1 MLHRFFHF
9 LKQSLLVVLCIL
21 LLGGLLAGGWFF
33 YQGRQ
38 LYRSAASS
46 YPVASMYDTIC
57 ARGSYTSYDAL
68 PQIYINAVICT
79 EDEHFMTHKGIDPGA
94 IARALLADLRT
105 VSVQRHHA
113 QREGYFGKEPAQ
125 QLAKNELFTQDKHLA
140 RKAAEMLAAFD
151 LEKTYSKQQI
161 FEMYANTIYF
171 GSGYYGIA
179 EAAEGYFGKEPAQL
193 TDAEAV
199 FLAGLPNAPSVYAA
213 NGELARRRALVVVE
227 RMERAKKLT
236 HTQALELRD
245 EVSALPLW

>member
-1 MLHRFFHF
+1 MIQRFLHMVR
-9 LKQSLLVVLCIL
+9 QLLLTVLCL
-21 LLGGLLAGGWFF
+21 VLLAALLTGGWFY

-38 LYRSAASS
+38 LYQSAAAR
-46 YPVASMYDTIC
+46 YPVSSMYDTIR
-57 ARGSYTSYDAL
+57 ARTHYAAYDEL
-68 PQIYINAVICT
+68 PQIYVQAVICT

-105 VSVQRHHA
+105 HSMA
-113 QREGYFGKEPAQ
+113 EGGSTLTQ
-125 QLAKNELFTQDKHLA
+125 QLAKNELFTQEKHLA

-151 LEKTYSKQQI
+151 IEKCYTKQQI

-199 FLAGLPNAPSVYAA
+199 MLAGLPNAPSAYASSP
-213 NGELARRRALVVVE
+213 ELALKRTQTVLKRMVKCRAL
-227 RMERAKKLT
+227 
-236 HTQALELRD
+236 TQQQADDIAAEAAGL
-245 EVSALPLW
+245 SIG

>member
-94 IARALLADLRT
+94 IARALLATCAPTRWPR
-105 VSVQRHHA
+105 V
-113 QREGYFGKEPAQ
+113 
-125 QLAKNELFTQDKHLA
+125 
-140 RKAAEMLAAFD
+140 AA
-151 LEKTYSKQQI
+151 
-161 FEMYANTIYF
+161 
-171 GSGYYGIA
+171 
-179 EAAEGYFGKEPAQL
+179 P
-193 TDAEAV
+193 
-199 FLAGLPNAPSVYAA
+199 
-213 NGELARRRALVVVE
+213 
-227 RMERAKKLT
+227 
-236 HTQALELRD
+236 
-245 EVSALPLW
+245 

>member
-68 PQIYINAVICT
+68 PQIYISAVICT

-94 IARALLADLRT
+94 L
-105 VSVQRHHA
+105 
-113 QREGYFGKEPAQ
+113 PAPCWPTC
-125 QLAKNELFTQDKHLA
+125 APT
-140 RKAAEMLAAFD
+140 RWPRVAA
-151 LEKTYSKQQI
+151 
-161 FEMYANTIYF
+161 
-171 GSGYYGIA
+171 
-179 EAAEGYFGKEPAQL
+179 P
-193 TDAEAV
+193 
-199 FLAGLPNAPSVYAA
+199 
-213 NGELARRRALVVVE
+213 
-227 RMERAKKLT
+227 
-236 HTQALELRD
+236 
-245 EVSALPLW
+245 

>member
-1 MLHRFFHF
+1 MVAFFFIIKGVFSMLHRFFHF

-105 VSVQRHHA
+105 HSLA
-113 QREGYFGKEPAQ
+113 EGGSTLTQ

-151 LEKTYSKQQI
+151 IEKTYSKQQI

-179 EAAEGYFGKEPAQL
+179 EAAEGYFGK
-193 TDAEAV
+193 
-199 FLAGLPNAPSVYAA
+199 
-213 NGELARRRALVVVE
+213 
-227 RMERAKKLT
+227 
-236 HTQALELRD
+236 
-245 EVSALPLW
+245 

>member
-105 VSVQRHHA
+105 HSLA
-113 QREGYFGKEPAQ
+113 EGGSTLTQ

-151 LEKTYSKQQI
+151 IEKTYSKQQI
-161 FEMYANTIYF
+161 FEIMWEQSRHGVSTIF
-171 GSGYYGIA
+171 VS
-179 EAAEGYFGKEPAQL
+179 
-193 TDAEAV
+193 
-199 FLAGLPNAPSVYAA
+199 S
-213 NGELARRRALVVVE
+213 ELE
-227 RMERAKKLT
+227 
-236 HTQALELRD
+236 ELRTTCD
-245 EVSALPLW
+245 RIAIVSGGRIVGILPATESSETFGALMVSQVK

>member
-105 VSVQRHHA
+105 HS
-113 QREGYFGKEPAQ
+113 
-125 QLAKNELFTQDKHLA
+125 LAEDKHLA

-151 LEKTYSKQQI
+151 IEKTYSKQQI

-193 TDAEAV
+193 TDAEAIY
-199 FLAGLPNAPSVYAA
+199 LAGMPNAPSTYASSP
-213 NGELARRRALVVVE
+213 ELAFKRMQVVLK
-227 RMERAKKLT
+227 RMVKCRVLT
-236 HTQALELRD
+236 QQQADAIAADAENLT
-245 EVSALPLW
+245 V

>member
-1 MLHRFFHF
+1 MLHRFFRF
-9 LKQSLLVVLCIL
+9 VTQSLLTFLCIL

-46 YPVASMYDTIC
+46 YPVASMYDTIR

-68 PQIYINAVICT
+68 PQTYINAVICT

-94 IARALLADLRT
+94 IARAPLA
-105 VSVQRHHA
+105 
-113 QREGYFGKEPAQ
+113 EGGSTLTQ

-151 LEKTYSKQQI
+151 LEKAYSKQQI

-171 GSGYYGIA
+171 GNGCYGITQ
-179 EAAEGYFGKEPAQL
+179 AAEGYFGKEPAQL

-199 FLAGLPNAPSVYAA
+199 FLAGLPNAPSLYASSP
-213 NGELARRRALVVVE
+213 ELALKRTQTVLK
-227 RMERAKKLT
+227 RMVKCRVLT
-236 HTQALELRD
+236 QMQADAIAEEAAGLT
-245 EVSALPLW
+245 V

>member
-105 VSVQRHHA
+105 HSLA
-113 QREGYFGKEPAQ
+113 EGGSIYVLDMGEPVKIMD
-125 QLAKNELFTQDKHLA
+125 LAKQLIRFYGYEPGVNMEIKIVGLRPGEKLYEELMMDEEQDKMRRTQHNKIFVASPRTIDLA
-140 RKAAEMLAAFD
+140 EFY
-151 LEKTYSKQQI
+151 E
-161 FEMYANTIYF
+161 
-171 GSGYYGIA
+171 
-179 EAAEGYFGKEPAQL
+179 QL
-193 TDAEAV
+193 
-199 FLAGLPNAPSVYAA
+199 
-213 NGELARRRALVVVE
+213 
-227 RMERAKKLT
+227 
-236 HTQALELRD
+236 QALEAAAAHND
-245 EVSALPLW
+245 EGVVRQLAAMIPTFTPTRENLKL

>member
-94 IARALLADLRT
+94 IARALLDD
-105 VSVQRHHA
+105 
-113 QREGYFGKEPAQ
+113 P
-125 QLAKNELFTQDKHLA
+125 
-140 RKAAEMLAAFD
+140 
-151 LEKTYSKQQI
+151 
-161 FEMYANTIYF
+161 
-171 GSGYYGIA
+171 
-179 EAAEGYFGKEPAQL
+179 
-193 TDAEAV
+193 
-199 FLAGLPNAPSVYAA
+199 LAGRGRQHLDPAA
-213 NGELARRRALVVVE
+213 CQ
-227 RMERAKKLT
+227 ERAV
-236 HTQALELRD
+236 HAGQASGPQGCRD
-245 EVSALPLW
+245 ACCF

>member
-1 MLHRFFHF
+1 MLHRFFRF
-9 LKQSLLVVLCIL
+9 VTQSLLTFLCIL

-46 YPVASMYDTIC
+46 YPVASMYDTIR

-68 PQIYINAVICT
+68 PQTYINAVICT

-105 VSVQRHHA
+105 HSLA
-113 QREGYFGKEPAQ
+113 EGGSTLTQ

-151 LEKTYSKQQI
+151 LEKAYSKQQI

-171 GSGYYGIA
+171 GNGCYGITQ
-179 EAAEGYFGKEPAQL
+179 AAEGYFGKEPAQL

-199 FLAGLPNAPSVYAA
+199 FLAGLN
-213 NGELARRRALVVVE
+213 
-227 RMERAKKLT
+227 
-236 HTQALELRD
+236 
-245 EVSALPLW
+245 LPRLMGR

>member
-1 MLHRFFHF
+1 MLHRFFRF
-9 LKQSLLVVLCIL
+9 VTQSLLTFLCIL

-46 YPVASMYDTIC
+46 YPVASMYDTIR

-68 PQIYINAVICT
+68 PQTYINAVICT

-105 VSVQRHHA
+105 HSLA
-113 QREGYFGKEPAQ
+113 EGGSTLTQ

-151 LEKTYSKQQI
+151 LEKAYSKQQI

-171 GSGYYGIA
+171 GNGCYGITQ
-179 EAAEGYFGKEPAQL
+179 AAEGYFGKEPAQL

>member
-79 EDEHFMTHKGIDPGA
+79 EDEHFMTT
-94 IARALLADLRT
+94 RASTRGPL
-105 VSVQRHHA
+105 
-113 QREGYFGKEPAQ
+113 PAPCWPTC
-125 QLAKNELFTQDKHLA
+125 APT
-140 RKAAEMLAAFD
+140 RWPRVAA
-151 LEKTYSKQQI
+151 
-161 FEMYANTIYF
+161 
-171 GSGYYGIA
+171 
-179 EAAEGYFGKEPAQL
+179 P
-193 TDAEAV
+193 
-199 FLAGLPNAPSVYAA
+199 
-213 NGELARRRALVVVE
+213 
-227 RMERAKKLT
+227 
-236 HTQALELRD
+236 
-245 EVSALPLW
+245 

>member
-105 VSVQRHHA
+105 HSLA
-113 QREGYFGKEPAQ
+113 EGGSTLTQ
-125 QLAKNELFTQDKHLA
+125 QLA
-140 RKAAEMLAAFD
+140 
-151 LEKTYSKQQI
+151 KTYSKQQI

-193 TDAEAV
+193 TDAEAIY
-199 FLAGLPNAPSVYAA
+199 LAGMPNAPSTYASSP
-213 NGELARRRALVVVE
+213 ELAFKRMQVVLK
-227 RMERAKKLT
+227 RMVKCRVLT
-236 HTQALELRD
+236 QQQADAIAADAENLT
-245 EVSALPLW
+245 V

>member
-1 MLHRFFHF
+1 MLKRFVKRLLSCLLLAALFV
-9 LKQSLLVVLCIL
+9 LVVIGGT
-21 LLGGLLAGGWFF
+21 LGVQGW
-33 YQGRQ
+33 R
-38 LYRSAASS
+38 LYRATAAQKPIASLYDEISS
-46 YPVASMYDTIC
+46 RPGFASCDQ
-57 ARGSYTSYDAL
+57 L
-68 PQIYINAVICT
+68 PQTYIDAVISV
-79 EDEHFMTHKGIDPGA
+79 EDSRFERHHGIDPAA
-94 IARALLADLRT
+94 IVRALWADLRT
-105 VSVQRHHA
+105 RSLA
-113 QREGYFGKEPAQ
+113 EGGSTLTQ